1 MGSRC
6 RGTSLWGQDGDGQ
19 QGTSG
24 TTPREIMGTKRWGTL
39 GTSQWGH
46 WGQAN
51 GVEVQGGFSMGSGWR
66 RRAGTIGGQWGPPH
80 GAELLGDGSTLPPQC
95 PHRPLPPKK
104 RHLPA
109 CRRGRVRRGG
119 VPLRPPRRL
128 PQPPRLLPVRLPPGL
143 RGRPARP
150 PLPGRGRVRDA
161 AGGVRGGAL
170 RERGRLLPLPLPRR
184 GARVRSGDGDVR
196 GTPPSDPTPPA
207 PPGAVEAPPGLAA
220 CFSPACGVLAPN
232 VSRQQCCCS
241 VGGAWGVRCPP
252 PRPCPTPGTAEHR
265 ALCPH
270 GTGQTTGPQGSAAD
284 VDECRVFAPQLC
296 RGGVCINAAPGFS
309 CYCPSGYYYE
319 QEHLQCVDNDE
330 CQDEDAEPCIGGRC
344 VNTVGSY
351 FCSCAPPLVLDGS
364 QRRCVT
370 NDTRAMDD
378 FEFLCNVLRPP
389 GPGLG
394 PPYEYGPEY
403 PPHYGLPYGPLPFGG
418 PGPRLP
424 PPGLRADY
432 DPYGLGGGY
441 DPRGDALYAAPPR
454 YEDLEDFEGS
464 RRGPP
469 RSSRPRSP
477 PSAPQDPPPWL
488 FQPHGVAERPGR
500 ASEDGEF
507 GGGRD

>member
-6 RGTSLWGQDGDGQ
+6 RGASPWGQDGDGE
-19 QGTSG
+19 QGPSG
-24 TTPREIMGTKRWGTL
+24 DSGDPPMGLSFWGTAPR
-39 GTSQWGH
+39 S
-46 WGQAN
+46 
-51 GVEVQGGFSMGSGWR
+51 
-66 RRAGTIGGQWGPPH
+66 
-80 GAELLGDGSTLPPQC
+80 PPQC

-296 RGGVCINAAPGFS
+296 RGGVCINTAPGFS

-370 NDTRAMDD
+370 NDTRAMG
-378 FEFLCNVLRPP
+378 EATPCHPP
-389 GPGLG
+389 RVTVT
-394 PPYEYGPEY
+394 PPVSPCPHVSPY
-403 PPHYGLPYGPLPFGG
+403 PCPMSPWPPIPVSRHCPLM
-418 PGPRLP
+418 P
-424 PPGLRADY
+424 PPCPHVPHPDV
-432 DPYGLGGGY
+432 
-441 DPRGDALYAAPPR
+441 PRHRVPTSCVPI
-454 YEDLEDFEGS
+454 
-464 RRGPP
+464 
-469 RSSRPRSP
+469 
-477 PSAPQDPPPWL
+477 PPWRCIPHVPKSPCPRVPMSHIL
-488 FQPHGVAERPGR
+488 MSHVTVSPRPVSPYPHGAVSPMSPNPRVPV
-500 ASEDGEF
+500 SPCPTS
-507 GGGRD
+507 

>member
-1 MGSRC
+1 M
-6 RGTSLWGQDGDGQ
+6 
-19 QGTSG
+19 
-24 TTPREIMGTKRWGTL
+24 
-39 GTSQWGH
+39 
-46 WGQAN
+46 
-51 GVEVQGGFSMGSGWR
+51 
-66 RRAGTIGGQWGPPH
+66 
-80 GAELLGDGSTLPPQC
+80 
-95 PHRPLPPKK
+95 
-104 RHLPA
+104 
-109 CRRGRVRRGG
+109 
-119 VPLRPPRRL
+119 
-128 PQPPRLLPVRLPPGL
+128 
-143 RGRPARP
+143 
-150 PLPGRGRVRDA
+150 
-161 AGGVRGGAL
+161 
-170 RERGRLLPLPLPRR
+170 
-184 GARVRSGDGDVR
+184 
-196 GTPPSDPTPPA
+196 
-207 PPGAVEAPPGLAA
+207 
-220 CFSPACGVLAPN
+220 
-232 VSRQQCCCS
+232 
-241 VGGAWGVRCPP
+241 
-252 PRPCPTPGTAEHR
+252 
-265 ALCPH
+265 
-270 GTGQTTGPQGSAAD
+270 
-284 VDECRVFAPQLC
+284 FAPQLC

-370 NDTRAMDD
+370 NDTRAMEEDPAVCWQEVGPDLVCGRPRLDRQATYTECCCLYGEAWGMDCALCPARHSDD

-500 ASEDGEF
+500 ASEDDPRDEALPPELCGVLSGCEHGHCVRVPQGF
-507 GGGRD
+507 TCACDPGYRLDAARVACVDLDECSEAALCRGGRCLNTPGSFRCLCPPGSVPAQGPPRCVPARPPA